1 MNAFDTCRHA
11 RKAHFLHLPVIL
23 GTSENTLNIC
33 ISNLIYTTF
42 IYQLYLN
49 KPGGENQLGTVLNQ
63 SCKIWDLF
71 STMLLGSCDTVL
83 KLHIHL

>member
-1 MNAFDTCRHA
+1 MNAFGTCRHA
-11 RKAHFLHLPVIL
+11 RKAHFFHLPVIP
-23 GTSENTLNIC
+23 GTSEKALSIC

-42 IYQLYLN
+42 ICQLYLN

-71 STMLLGSCDTVL
+71 SIMLLASCDMVL